1 MSQSAQPYLGEVLI
15 RHGVLSPERLDALV
29 ATQRER
35 GGVVDLREL
44 VVATNAADE
53 AAVAQA
59 LAAEA
64 VVPYL
69 PRIDVEAVPTAV
81 AIRLPISYAKQH
93 RVLALD
99 EGEASVRVVLA
110 DPFDVAA
117 VDDVRALFGKPVEAF
132 VAGGSA
138 VVDAINRVYERAD
151 QGGGELQGE

>member
-1 MSQSAQPYLGEVLI
+1 MTQSAQPYLGEVLI
-15 RHGVLSPERLDALV
+15 RHGVLSPERLDMLV
-29 ATQRER
+29 AAQRER
-35 GGVVDLREL
+35 GGGDLRDL
-44 VVATNAADE
+44 VVSTNAADE
-53 AAVAQA
+53 TAVAQA

-64 VVPYL
+64 VLPYL
-69 PRIDVEAVPTAV
+69 PRIDVAAVPTAV
-81 AIRLPISYAKQH
+81 AVRLPISYAKQH
-93 RVLALD
+93 RVLVLD